1 MTEQRAGDLDALIAI
16 REIGSLDEEFHE
28 VIGVDQ
34 RPDRVTVRVR
44 GGDTYEFDIDEV
56 VEVAERYLVSFG
68 GALRYEPHPVLGYWP
83 ELGEDAVLWV
93 YATDKDDARTK
104 VFSLIGKEW
113 CAIYGPTDPPGW
125 KVLNLGS
132 LEAAVQDPRPTSWTC
147 GVQFTINAD
156 GTMELDLGDA
166 PGLLGDDGCPLS
178 VLNLLEEKLDY
189 MTSTV
194 GWVLTKD

>member
-1 MTEQRAGDLDALIAI
+1 MTEQRAGDVEPHVYI
-16 REIGSLDEEFHE
+16 REIGGPGEAFHK
-28 VIGVDQ
+28 VILTSDTGDH
-34 RPDRVTVRVR
+34 VTVHTTN
-44 GGDTYEFDIDEV
+44 GTYEFDRDEV
-56 VEVAERYLVSFG
+56 VEVAHRYLVSFG
-68 GALRYEPHPVLGYWP
+68 SVYRYEPHPVLGYWP